1 MTQHTLLWPEKK
13 WWMTVLTRIWLVC
26 NSPHNYVTSK
36 PYIKIL
42 THYGSQTAEL
52 ERKGEHKWMHFLL
65 HFVHP
70 HTISVKPP
78 LIYTANLWGK
88 VHSQFRNNAIVAVLW
103 GLALRKLRNKNRVR
117 SWKKKL
123 ACYPTLHIHN
133 GLCNR
138 TIVNT
143 LMRKFA
149 TYKLRSPITPS
160 RSSQFPLTSHA

>member
-1 MTQHTLLWPEKK
+1 MILSTLPQQKRPIATVTQHTLLWPEKK

-42 THYGSQTAEL
+42 THYGSQMAEL

-117 SWKKKL
+117 SWKKKNWPVIQPCTFTTVS
-123 ACYPTLHIHN
+123 A
-133 GLCNR
+133 
-138 TIVNT
+138 IV
-143 LMRKFA
+143 
-149 TYKLRSPITPS
+149 
-160 RSSQFPLTSHA
+160 Q